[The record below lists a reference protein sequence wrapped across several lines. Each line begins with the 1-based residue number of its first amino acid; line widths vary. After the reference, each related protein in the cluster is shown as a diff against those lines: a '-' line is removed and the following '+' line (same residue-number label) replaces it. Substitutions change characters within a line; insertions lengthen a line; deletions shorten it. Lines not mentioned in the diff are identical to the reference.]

1 MVRSLRFFRG
11 LRVLVFLRCI
21 LHGWMVPAMTDE
33 ANVPLINHQLFK
45 SHDGLCGNVIFT
57 YIYHKNQPNVAKYA
71 NHGFYGYMCVSFSH
85 P

>member
-33 ANVPLINHQLFK
+33 ANVPLIHDQLFK
-45 SHDGLCGNVIFT
+45 SHDGSIWECYLYLPTFT
-57 YIYHKNQPNVAKYA
+57 KKINQ
-71 NHGFYGYMCVSFSH
+71 M
-85 P
+85 